1 MNKFRVAGAGAPR
14 KAVDLRKALFKYFV
28 DVHTSLKGRLPTKV
42 FLLRK
47 LNFFTTVTVK
57 I

>member
-1 MNKFRVAGAGAPR
+1 MNKFRVAGAGVPR
-14 KAVDLRKALFKYFV
+14 KAVDIRKALFKYFV